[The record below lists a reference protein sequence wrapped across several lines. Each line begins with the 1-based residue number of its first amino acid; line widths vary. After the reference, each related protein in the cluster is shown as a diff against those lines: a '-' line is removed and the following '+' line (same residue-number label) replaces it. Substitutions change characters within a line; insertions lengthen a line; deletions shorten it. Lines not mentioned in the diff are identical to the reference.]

1 MQTGR
6 FAGNNLKPFPE
17 IRLVPCHSP
26 RKRRPCIIRIP
37 IPVLLR
43 GLVVKILPLVV
54 LAAGVLFS
62 ALVQAGESSDQEAE
76 EKTTVYIGAGPYI
89 QSQPYEGADPLVLAS
104 PVGIFDNRLF
114 YVRWARLG
122 MYFYGGDNWGMSIT
136 AQPRPF
142 GYRTADSP
150 ALAGMADRN
159 TSWEAGLA
167 ISGKNKAGFAEL
179 VGFQDILGNSNGYMT
194 RLELGKL
201 IPAGRWFFQ
210 PSLYLLYYSDRFN
223 NYYYGVRDN
232 EATASRPAYR
242 AGGGLNL
249 AAQTYIMYDF
259 SKHWHFLGNV
269 RIDYLSSQIRNSPI
283 VGDDFMI
290 SGLLSV
296 LYSFDY

>member
-1 MQTGR
+1 M
-6 FAGNNLKPFPE
+6 
-17 IRLVPCHSP
+17 
-26 RKRRPCIIRIP
+26 RKITVSSSGASMHRTQAVKAILLQVYNTFQSNP
-37 IPVLLR
+37 IQRDLD
-43 GLVVKILPLVV
+43 VKLFYLPL
-54 LAAGVLFS
+54 FII
-62 ALVQAGESSDQEAE
+62 ALVLSHPVQAEEAQP
-76 EKTTVYIGAGPYI
+76 EKTTVYVGAGPYF

-142 GYRTADSP
+142 GYKTADSP
-150 ALAGMADRN
+150 TLAGMADRN
-159 TSWEAGLA
+159 NSWEAGLA
-167 ISGKNKAGFAEL
+167 IGGKNRLGFAEL
-179 VGFQDILGNSNGYMT
+179 VYFQDILGNSNGYMS

-210 PSLYLLYYSDRFN
+210 PSVYLLYYSDRFN

-232 EATASRPAYR
+232 EATATRAAYR
-242 AGGGLNL
+242 AGGGVNL

-259 SKHWHFLGNV
+259 SKHWHFLGNIRV
-269 RIDYLSSQIRNSPI
+269 DYLSSQIRNSPI
-283 VGDDFMI
+283 VADDFMI